1 MKKNLKL
8 FGALAALFVLIWFA
22 RPWERQPRQLEA
34 YDRKIDSLERVA
46 ARFNYEAAEAWL
58 AMKEAKALADLAAVR
73 VDSLNRSIQG
83 LKKKHGQLIEV
94 LRSQPP
100 DSVMTTTLAMAECDS
115 CLEVGFQMQLVNEE
129 QASEIIDLR
138 SSLDNC
144 QDAYSK
150 KDSAEQVKTE
160 QMEVCQEKNISLE
173 KEVKKGKWIQGGLFL
188 AILFALLL

>member
-58 AMKEAKALADLAAVR
+58 AMKEAKAQADLAAVR

-83 LKKKHGQLIEV
+83 LKKKHGQRIEV

-115 CLEVGFQMQLVNEE
+115 CCEVGFQMQLVSEE
-129 QASEIIDLR
+129 QAAEIIDLR
-138 SSLDNC
+138 AAIDNC
-144 QDAYSK
+144 EEAYAK
-150 KDSAEQVKTE
+150 KDTAEQVKSSALNA
-160 QMEVCQEKNISLE
+160 CADKNDALE
-173 KEVKKGKWIQGGLFL
+173 KQAKTSKWVQRGL
-188 AILFALLL
+188 ILLFITSLFF

>member
-1 MKKNLKL
+1 MKENLKL
-8 FGALAALFVLIWFA
+8 FGALAVLFVLIWFA
-22 RPWERQPRQLEA
+22 RPWERQPRQLKA

-58 AMKEAKALADLAAVR
+58 AMKEAKAQADLAAVR

-83 LKKKHGQLIEV
+83 LKIKHGQRIEV

-115 CLEVGFQMQLVNEE
+115 CFEVGFQMQLVNEE
-129 QASEIIDLR
+129 QASEIVDLR

-160 QMEVCQEKNISLE
+160 QLGVCDKKNISLE

-188 AILFALLL
+188 GILIALLL

>member
-1 MKKNLKL
+1 MKENLKL

-34 YDRKIDSLERVA
+34 YDRKIDSLEREA

-73 VDSLNRSIQG
+73 VDSLNRSIRSLQ
-83 LKKKHGQLIEV
+83 KKHGQRIEV

-115 CLEVGFQMQLVNEE
+115 CFEVGFQMQLVNEE

-160 QMEVCQEKNISLE
+160 QLEVCDEKNILLE
-173 KEVKKGKWIQGGLFL
+173 KKVKKGKWIQGGLFL
-188 AILFALLL
+188 LLVASLFL